1 MSRHPSPG
9 PSYSH
14 AQHAQQM
21 ELASLYHS
29 PVILANPSFQAKMR
43 AKHYSAGAGITASVE
58 DAKYH
63 AKYKDL
69 KRTVKE
75 IEAVSRAST
84 HPLPTFIG
92 CLFQDNDR
100 LYFKLLLAKKNI
112 RRMNLERA

>member
-14 AQHAQQM
+14 ALPAQHNQQM
-21 ELASLYHS
+21 EITSLYHS
-29 PVILANPSFQAKMR
+29 PAVLANPAFQAKMR
-43 AKHYSAGAGITASVE
+43 AKNYPGGITASVE

-84 HPLPTFIG
+84 HLSAAFISCLSRTMTG
-92 CLFQDNDR
+92 CTSNSFS
-100 LYFKLLLAKKNI
+100 
-112 RRMNLERA
+112 RRKTYVV